1 MSNIPDQYR
10 LNDFWTKKV
19 SLVLLVLG
27 AVAFLLSFLQA
38 INFGV
43 EEKAVSSSF
52 VSSFFVAASESAGH
66 GSPFSRFFHSYLA
79 VYVFFMAIVFGSIFF
94 VILQSLTRAGWSVLV
109 RRIPEVYSK
118 NVVLMAILALP
129 LVVFGMHD
137 LYHWTDKAA
146 VEHDVLLQAKEAY
159 LNIPFF
165 YIRIVFYF
173 VALFFIV
180 KIYSD
185 LSQKQDSDG
194 DVAHTL
200 KMQKYA
206 PVAMLAFALIITFF
220 SFDFLMSLMPHWYST
235 IWGVYYFASSTV
247 VSLSLFILSFLFLR
261 RLGYLKKEVTVEHY
275 HDLGKL
281 LFAFNVFWSYIAF
294 SQYML
299 IWYANIPETT
309 IFYLNRINGQW
320 LSVSIALLVGHIFI
334 PILFYVSRN
343 VKRSFFGQLAICLIL
358 FFVELLN
365 MFWIVLPNIDTSG
378 FHVTF
383 SDTLLIL
390 GMAGLFFGLFLRNLG
405 KVSLVPLKD
414 PRFEESLNFENS

>member
-52 VSSFFVAASESAGH
+52 ISSFFVAASENAGH

-383 SDTLLIL
+383 SDTLLVL

>member
-52 VSSFFVAASESAGH
+52 VSSFFVAASENAGH

-383 SDTLLIL
+383 SDTLLVL

>member
-10 LNDFWTKKV
+10 LSDFWAKKV
-19 SLVLLVLG
+19 SLLLLVVG
-27 AVAFLLSFLQA
+27 ALALLLSFFQA
-38 INFGV
+38 FGS
-43 EEKAVSSSF
+43 AASQSATSSSF
-52 VSSFFVAASESAGH
+52 LSSFFVAASDGGH
-66 GSPFSRFFHSYLA
+66 GSVLARFFHSYLA

-118 NVVLMAILALP
+118 NVILMAILALP
-129 LVVFGMHD
+129 LVAFGMHD

-165 YIRIVFYF
+165 YIRVVFYF

-180 KIYSD
+180 KTYCD
-185 LSQKQDSDG
+185 LSQKQDADG
-194 DVAHTL
+194 DAAHTL

-206 PVAMLAFALIITFF
+206 PVAMLAFALILTFF
-220 SFDFLMSLMPHWYST
+220 SLDFLMSLMPHWYST

-261 RLGYLKKEVTVEHY
+261 QLGYLKKEVTVEHY

-320 LSVSIALLVGHIFI
+320 LSVSIALIVGHIFI

-343 VKRSFFGQLAICLIL
+343 VKRSFFGQLLICLTL

-365 MFWIVLPNIDTSG
+365 MFWIVLPNIDVAG

-383 SDTLLIL
+383 SDTLLVL

-405 KVSLVPLKD
+405 KVALVPFKD
-414 PRFEESLNFENS
+414 PRFEESLHFENS